1 MQEAD
6 KRKYNEAIIQCR
18 FFFVFIYLF
27 FFLNSSTIY
36 KTSCIQRNIQQGDT
50 LGWDGTEIKQYL
62 AKLSF

>member
-18 FFFVFIYLF
+18 FFFCVVF

-50 LGWDGTEIKQYL
+50 LG
-62 AKLSF
+62 

>member
-18 FFFVFIYLF
+18 FFFVFILFF

-50 LGWDGTEIKQYL
+50 LG
-62 AKLSF
+62 

>member
-18 FFFVFIYLF
+18 FFFVFF

-36 KTSCIQRNIQQGDT
+36 KTSYIQRNIQQGDT
-50 LGWDGTEIKQYL
+50 LG
-62 AKLSF
+62 

>member
-18 FFFVFIYLF
+18 VFFCFF

-50 LGWDGTEIKQYL
+50 LG
-62 AKLSF
+62 